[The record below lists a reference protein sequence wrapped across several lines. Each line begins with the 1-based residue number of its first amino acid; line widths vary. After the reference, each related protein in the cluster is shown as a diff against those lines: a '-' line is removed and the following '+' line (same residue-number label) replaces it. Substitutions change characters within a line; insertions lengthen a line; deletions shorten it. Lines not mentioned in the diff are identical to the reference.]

1 MNIIRLLADLL
12 HLLSFI
18 IIIAKLLKSRSCRG
32 VSCKTQE
39 IYLVVFILRYMDLFM
54 YFISVYNT
62 LMKVLFIG
70 CTIFIIYLMRA
81 SIPICSVLFN
91 LYKIKLITLTSKI

>member
-1 MNIIRLLADLL
+1 MITIFARNMNIIRLLADLL

-39 IYLVVFILRYMDLFM
+39 IYLVVL
-54 YFISVYNT
+54 
-62 LMKVLFIG
+62 
-70 CTIFIIYLMRA
+70 
-81 SIPICSVLFN
+81 
-91 LYKIKLITLTSKI
+91 